1 MKRRIFTLALALV
14 MLLGMLP
21 MTAFAGGHN
30 QAAPSGDADSITN
43 GAYDE
48 YGVWAPGGTGAIV
61 HTVDGNQVEVS
72 KTAAPVAGED
82 NTYDITLQ
90 VKTSTSVSTQTSSGA
105 VVLVIDVSNSM
116 DWCAECGGEYLHEIW
131 CDHFRPLDDRVK
143 TSQNR
148 LTAAKKA
155 AKEFLRTYAGDDDT
169 ANRQLAIVTF
179 STGYQT
185 VLEWSNVAG
194 GTGKNGYDSA
204 VTTIDGLKTGG
215 GTNLEG
221 GLFRALENLNKS
233 AVGSISSKN
242 VILLTDGVPTYYM
255 AGNGGHAGDGDE
267 GSKTCNDKAAAQG
280 AKIKETGAT
289 LYTVCFGAANDKTY
303 RGGPTV
309 GEFLKN
315 SIATSQSTAYNADN
329 TAELMNAFKAITE
342 NITSG
347 LDGDGWTVTDP
358 MADKITVT
366 GKPSEG
372 FTTED
377 GKTYTW
383 ALSKPET
390 KTEGNVTTYVYTCT
404 YRVTLDVQA
413 EGFEE
418 GKYYP
423 TNEETF
429 LHIGDATY
437 AFPVPGVKGV
447 LPRTS
452 VTVTKEWKDNGN
464 QDGIRP
470 ASVTIQLKKD
480 GASEGKPVTLDAS
493 NNWSYTWDNLIEQSG
508 GQYHVYTVE
517 ETNVKEGYTPSY
529 TGENNELVVTN
540 THDVEKIDITVEKKW
555 EDKDNQDNIRPDS
568 VTVKLFA
575 NGADTEKTVTL
586 NANNNWAAS
595 FEDLDKYAGGKEIK
609 YTVEEAKVN
618 DYTSVVTGNVTDGFT
633 VTNTHVTKKVD
644 VTVTKKWVDDDNRD
658 GLRPNSI
665 TVQLYADGTATDT
678 TAVITP
684 DANGAWTHTFEGL
697 EKNANGV
704 AIKYT
709 VKEVNVDENYTDSY
723 DKDGIVITNTHEAA
737 KYDNGIAV
745 KKVWDDADD
754 QDGIRPEKITLYL
767 MNGEKVAATVELSD
781 DNEWKAVFTGDNLYV
796 NENGEKIEYT
806 IKEVEVEGYE
816 SEVSGDVTEGFVV
829 TNTHEPEV
837 IESIRVTKEWKD
849 NDDQDGIRPDEIIVN
864 LLANGQLEGRASL
877 NANNEWTASFE
888 NLPKYADGEEI
899 VYTVEE
905 VEVKGYESE
914 VNGDVTEGFV
924 VTNTHEPETVEKTVT
939 KVWDDDNNKDGVR
952 PESIEA
958 IVYDADGKEVAKLT
972 LTAANEWKAS
982 VELPKYK
989 DGKEIV
995 YTVKEATTLKDYKA
1009 TYNQDTLTITNT
1021 IVRQMG
1027 TGDNFQLGLFI
1038 GLAVVSLCGI
1048 VTLVF
1053 LKKKKAK
1060 E

>member
-61 HTVDGNQVEVS
+61 HTVDGTQVEVS
-72 KTAAPVAGED
+72 KTAAPVAGMD

-105 VVLVIDVSNSM
+105 VVLVIDVSGSM
-116 DWCAECGGEYLHEIW
+116 DRCAECGNEYWHKSD
-131 CDHFRPLDDRVK
+131 CDHFFDVWNNSVTPE
-143 TSQNR
+143 QNR

-179 STGYQT
+179 SDGYEP
-185 VLEWSNVAG
+185 VLGWSNVAG
-194 GTGKNGYDSA
+194 GAGKNSYNYNSA
-204 VTTIDGLKTGG
+204 VDTINELEVGG

-221 GLFRALENLNKS
+221 GLYTALENLNKS

-242 VILLTDGVPTYYM
+242 VILLTDGAPTYYM
-255 AGNGGHAGDGDE
+255 DGGNGRY
-267 GSKTCNDKAAAQG
+267 GSQECNSNAAKQATKIKAA
-280 AKIKETGAT
+280 GAT
-289 LYTVCFGAANDKTY
+289 LYTVCFGAANDVTY
-303 RGGPTV
+303 QGGPTV
-309 GEFLKN
+309 GDFL
-315 SIATSQSTAYNADN
+315 SGDIATSGKASNANN
-329 TAELMNAFKAITE
+329 TTELLNAFKAITE
-342 NITSG
+342 EITSG

-377 GKTYTW
+377 ETTYTW

-413 EGFEE
+413 KGFEE

-423 TNEETF
+423 TNKETF

-508 GQYHVYTVE
+508 GQYHKYTVE
-517 ETNVKEGYTPSY
+517 ETDVKGYTPSY
-529 TGENNELVVTN
+529 TGENNNLVVTN
-540 THDVEKIDITVEKKW
+540 THEVEKIDIKVEKKW
-555 EDKDNQDNIRPDS
+555 EDKDDQDNIRPDS

-575 NGADTEKTVTL
+575 NGADTEKTITL
-586 NANNNWAAS
+586 SANNNWAAS
-595 FEDLDKYAGGKEIK
+595 FEALDKYAGGKEIT
-609 YTVEEAKVN
+609 YTVKEAEVK
-618 DYTSVVTGNVTDGFT
+618 DYTSVVTGNMTDGFT

-644 VTVTKKWVDDDNRD
+644 VTVTKQWADDNNRD

-684 DANGAWTHTFEGL
+684 NANGVWTHTFEGL

-709 VKEVNVDENYTDSY
+709 VKEVDVDENYTDSY
-723 DKDGIVITNTHEAA
+723 DKDGIIITNTHEAA

-745 KKVWDDADD
+745 KKVWDDADN
-754 QDGIRPEKITLYL
+754 QDGIRPETITLYL

-781 DNEWKAVFTGDNLYV
+781 DNKWNAVFTGDNLYV

-806 IKEVEVEGYE
+806 VKEVEVEGYE

-864 LLANGQLEGRASL
+864 LLANGQIEGRASL
-877 NANNEWTASFE
+877 NANNEWTASFV
-888 NLPKYADGEEI
+888 NLPKYAGGEEI
-899 VYTVEE
+899 KYTVEE
-905 VEVKGYESE
+905 VEVEGYT
-914 VNGDVTEGFV
+914 VKVTGSAAEGFV

-958 IVYDADGKEVAKLT
+958 VVYGTEGEEVAKLT
-972 LTAANEWKAS
+972 LTADNEWKAS

-1038 GLAVVSLCGI
+1038 GLVAVSLCSI
-1048 VTLVF
+1048 VALVF

>member
-1 MKRRIFTLALALV
+1 MKRRIFTLVLALV

-21 MTAFAGGHN
+21 MAAFADDHDLKLPGSDVG
-30 QAAPSGDADSITN
+30 PVTN
-43 GAYDE
+43 GKYTE
-48 YGVWAPGGTGAIV
+48 GTWAPGGTG
-61 HTVDGNQVEVS
+61 TSTYDVDGTQVEVS

-105 VVLVIDVSNSM
+105 VVLVIDVSGSM
-116 DWCAECGGEYLHEIW
+116 DQCAECGNEYLHKSD
-131 CDHFRPLDDRVK
+131 CDHFFDVWDNSVTPE
-143 TSQNR
+143 QNR

-155 AKEFLRTYAGDDDT
+155 AKEFLRTYAGNDDT

-185 VLEWSNVAG
+185 LPWSNVAG
-194 GTGKNGYDSA
+194 GTGKNSYDSA
-204 VTTIDGLKTGG
+204 VATIDGLEAGG

-221 GLFRALENLNKS
+221 GLYTALQNLNDS
-233 AVGSISSKN
+233 AVSSISSKN
-242 VILLTDGVPTYYM
+242 VILLTDGAPTYYM
-255 AGNGGHAGDGDE
+255 DGGNGRY
-267 GSKTCNDKAAAQG
+267 GSQECNSNAAKQATKIKAA
-280 AKIKETGAT
+280 GAT
-289 LYTVCFGAANDKTY
+289 LYTVCFGAAKDKTY
-303 RGGPTV
+303 QGGPTV
-309 GEFLKN
+309 GNFLRD
-315 SIATSQSTAYNADN
+315 SIATSGKASNANN
-329 TAELMNAFKAITE
+329 TTELLNAFKAITE
-342 NITSG
+342 EITSG

-358 MADKITVT
+358 MANMIKVT
-366 GKPSEG
+366 SEPLEG

-383 ALSKPET
+383 ALSEPET

-423 TNEETF
+423 TNKETF

-452 VTVTKEWKDNGN
+452 VTVTKEWNDENN
-464 QDGIRP
+464 RDGIRP
-470 ASVTIQLKKD
+470 EFVTVQLKKD
-480 GASEGKPVTLDAS
+480 GIPEGNAVRLDAS
-493 NNWSYTWDNLIEQSG
+493 NGWSYTWEGLIEKSG
-508 GQYHVYTVE
+508 GQVHQYTVE
-517 ETNVKEGYTPSY
+517 ETNVAPGYEPAYS
-529 TGENNELVVTN
+529 GENNNLVV
-540 THDVEKIDITVEKKW
+540 
-555 EDKDNQDNIRPDS
+555 
-568 VTVKLFA
+568 
-575 NGADTEKTVTL
+575 
-586 NANNNWAAS
+586 
-595 FEDLDKYAGGKEIK
+595 
-609 YTVEEAKVN
+609 
-618 DYTSVVTGNVTDGFT
+618 
-633 VTNTHVTKKVD
+633 
-644 VTVTKKWVDDDNRD
+644 
-658 GLRPNSI
+658 
-665 TVQLYADGTATDT
+665 
-678 TAVITP
+678 
-684 DANGAWTHTFEGL
+684 
-697 EKNANGV
+697 
-704 AIKYT
+704 
-709 VKEVNVDENYTDSY
+709 
-723 DKDGIVITNTHEAA
+723 TNTHEAA

-745 KKVWDDADD
+745 KKVWEDKDD
-754 QDGIRPEKITLYL
+754 QDGKRPDSVTVKL
-767 MNGEKVAATVELSD
+767 MNGEEEVATLTLTEAVG
-781 DNEWKAVFTGDNLYV
+781 WKGAFTGDNLYV
-796 NENGEKIEYT
+796 NENGKKIEYT
-806 IKEVEVEGYE
+806 VVEDEVEAYTTEVTGSAAEGFTVTNTHTPAKVDVTVTKQWVDDDNRDNLRPNSIEVELYANGNATGKTVEIVSNGTNTWTGKFEGLDQYAGGEEIKYTVKEVAVDGYTPTYAGTVITNTHEAAKYENGIAVEKVWEDGENQDGIRPEEVVVTLFANNRFVAEVTLSAENDWTFTVKGTDNLPLYQYENGVPITYEVVEEPVEGYE
-816 SEVSGDVTEGFVV
+816 SEVT
-829 TNTHEPEV
+829 
-837 IESIRVTKEWKD
+837 
-849 NDDQDGIRPDEIIVN
+849 
-864 LLANGQLEGRASL
+864 
-877 NANNEWTASFE
+877 
-888 NLPKYADGEEI
+888 
-899 VYTVEE
+899 
-905 VEVKGYESE
+905 
-914 VNGDVTEGFV
+914 GDVTEGFV

-972 LTAANEWKAS
+972 LTADNEWKAS

-1038 GLAVVSLCGI
+1038 GLAAVSLCGI